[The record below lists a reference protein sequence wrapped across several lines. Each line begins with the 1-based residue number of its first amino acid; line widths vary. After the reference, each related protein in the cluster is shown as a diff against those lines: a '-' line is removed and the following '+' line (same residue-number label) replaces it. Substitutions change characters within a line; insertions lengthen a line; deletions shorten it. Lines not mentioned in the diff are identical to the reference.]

1 MSVHGLSSCQVY
13 THSPTGLLIITTK
26 SKTKQMLLIAA
37 LLSFYNYKTKTL
49 KSVILFEDL
58 LPRTMAELW
67 R

>member
-13 THSPTGLLIITTK
+13 THSHTGLLIITTK